1 MGKNFDGW
9 GFHIEGLSH
18 ANPAEDPSVQR
29 YSVTPDYFRAM
40 GIPLRRGRLI
50 TDADATGGQPVIVIS
65 EAAARLWSGADPIGR
80 RVRVPGS
87 DSPLRTVVGIV
98 GDARHARLDEDG
110 SRSAA
115 FYLPQSQYTDSF
127 LVLVVKSKTLEPEK
141 LAQAIRGIL
150 RKLDPAVPI
159 YDVARLD
166 ELLAT
171 SYADRQFVM
180 RLLGAFSMLALL
192 LAAIGLYGVVSYTVA
207 QRTRELGLR
216 VALGARPADI
226 FRLVA
231 SGGLGTVA
239 IGLAVGLFAA
249 FALTRFLRALLFDVN
264 ATDPATIAGAVFT
277 LAVVALLAHWLP
289 VRRALRIDPVVALRQ
304 E

>member
-1 MGKNFDGW
+1 M
-9 GFHIEGLSH
+9 
-18 ANPAEDPSVQR
+18 
-29 YSVTPDYFRAM
+29 
-40 GIPLRRGRLI
+40 
-50 TDADATGGQPVIVIS
+50 
-65 EAAARLWSGADPIGR
+65 
-80 RVRVPGS
+80 
-87 DSPLRTVVGIV
+87 
-98 GDARHARLDEDG
+98 
-110 SRSAA
+110 
-115 FYLPQSQYTDSF
+115 
-127 LVLVVKSKTLEPEK
+127 LVVKSKTLEPEK